1 MAADDDH
8 GIRPQG
14 GDSAGEPQHQP
25 AAAAVDVP
33 GEKKSAAVVDV
44 EEARRDGDGGPAG
57 GGDAVSVY
65 SESSLVQ
72 AGVQK
77 AMILKKAWSR
87 TTLLIAFT
95 SLFLTTLVITFSDYS
110 HSVLQP
116 YVTSAFKK
124 HSFMS
129 AAHVVINI
137 TRIVAYPI
145 IAKLSDVFG
154 RAEMFTLSIVFQTL
168 SFIVYATSADIGAY
182 FAAGLFDAVG
192 STGFGLTQQVFIADA
207 TNLINRAFWSTLP
220 ESITTIPALYLGS
233 LIGEGFL
240 TKAGWRWSYGAWA
253 IVVPVVAIPL
263 IATMVVLQ
271 RRARRHG
278 LVAKS
283 LASVAGCAPD
293 SPAWKK
299 VLHLVWTEIDLAG
312 LVLLVTGLSLILIPV
327 SLTGS
332 FNPGRWRE
340 GSFIAM
346 LVVGVVCFLA
356 FLVWDIRYAKKPYI
370 PAHMA
375 NRTVIVA
382 CLIQTFDFMEYSLF
396 TIFFPSYLQVAG
408 HFSPAKA
415 TRIDNS
421 LRVAFQ
427 ISGLFVAVGMKY
439 TKNAHYWALAG
450 PPLVILGQG
459 IMIYLVDMGDGR
471 YGSEAAFIASKVIS
485 GIGRALWQ
493 TAAQVSVQAVVSR
506 QEVAVATGIFQAANS
521 VGAAIGTSI
530 SGAIWRN
537 TLPDKL
543 LNYLPEKDKKSAL
556 QIFQSIVVAQKY
568 PAGTPARAAIDQSY
582 RESQRILGIVATC
595 ICAPNVFIM
604 WFMRNVKLEE
614 EDRKDEE
621 GVERTIAKIEKAKE
635 KK

>member
-1 MAADDDH
+1 MAIEQSIGDLAAWSNSRGEDHAFNSQSNIADGARQCSRVVGFVLAMHLIGRGSD
-8 GIRPQG
+8 G
-14 GDSAGEPQHQP
+14 GCRKERLRAATWDPGAAG
-25 AAAAVDVP
+25 DN
-33 GEKKSAAVVDV
+33 KKSAAVVDV

-240 TKAGWRWSYGAWA
+240 TKTGWRWSYGAWA
-253 IVVPVVAIPL
+253 IVVPVVAIP
-263 IATMVVLQ
+263 
-271 RRARRHG
+271 
-278 LVAKS
+278 
-283 LASVAGCAPD
+283 
-293 SPAWKK
+293 
-299 VLHLVWTEIDLAG
+299 
-312 LVLLVTGLSLILIPV
+312 
-327 SLTGS
+327 
-332 FNPGRWRE
+332 
-340 GSFIAM
+340 
-346 LVVGVVCFLA
+346 
-356 FLVWDIRYAKKPYI
+356 
-370 PAHMA
+370 
-375 NRTVIVA
+375 
-382 CLIQTFDFMEYSLF
+382 
-396 TIFFPSYLQVAG
+396 
-408 HFSPAKA
+408 
-415 TRIDNS
+415 
-421 LRVAFQ
+421 
-427 ISGLFVAVGMKY
+427 
-439 TKNAHYWALAG
+439 
-450 PPLVILGQG
+450 
-459 IMIYLVDMGDGR
+459 
-471 YGSEAAFIASKVIS
+471 
-485 GIGRALWQ
+485 
-493 TAAQVSVQAVVSR
+493 
-506 QEVAVATGIFQAANS
+506 
-521 VGAAIGTSI
+521 
-530 SGAIWRN
+530 
-537 TLPDKL
+537 
-543 LNYLPEKDKKSAL
+543 
-556 QIFQSIVVAQKY
+556 
-568 PAGTPARAAIDQSY
+568 
-582 RESQRILGIVATC
+582 
-595 ICAPNVFIM
+595 
-604 WFMRNVKLEE
+604 
-614 EDRKDEE
+614 
-621 GVERTIAKIEKAKE
+621 
-635 KK
+635 